1 MKETNKILVLV
12 ASIWLIV
19 ACEEQG
25 PAEQLGEE
33 IDEAVE
39 DARAG
44 EEKLENQMDDVADEV
59 REGIDEVAGEIDDA
73 VEETQP
79 E

>member
-1 MKETNKILVLV
+1 MKEISRILILT
-12 ASIWLIV
+12 ASICLLA
-19 ACEEQG
+19 ACEKPG

-44 EEKLENQMDDVADEV
+44 GEKLENKMDDAADEV
-59 REGIDEVAGEIDDA
+59 REGVDEVAEEVEDA
-73 VEETQP
+73 TEGTRP
-79 E
+79 